1 MLGSDLLKYISYY
14 LDLDSIIILI
24 KNGIFRDNEISIDF
38 LSELY
43 FPHLKEP
50 PSFDILLEYH
60 HILNKDIYNVSYYE
74 LCDFIKNNKWSYNW
88 IQLDLKNKN
97 NRQDTFT
104 KDMVIEISKNLLQI
118 DKLRFIVKF
127 LNDNCWWKCQKKM
140 SFIKKS
146 DKLTAAQRELKLRD
160 LRISLDLTIIELDNQ
175 IVDNKEILDKYTTY
189 HWNTTDPCVFNF

>member
-1 MLGSDLLKYISYY
+1 MLGLDLWKYISYF

-24 KNGIFRDNEISIDF
+24 KNDILHDNEISLDF
-38 LSELY
+38 LSESY
-43 FPHLKEP
+43 FPHLKEA
-50 PSFDILLEYH
+50 PSIDILIKYH
-60 HILNKDIYNVSYYE
+60 EIMNKDIYNVFYYE
-74 LCDFIKNNKWSYNW
+74 LCHFIKKNKWSYNW
-88 IQLDLKNKN
+88 IQLDLINKN

-189 HWNTTDPCVFNF
+189 HWNTTNPNSLY